1 MAFRTKMDIAQRA
14 KQFAPFTALKGF
26 EEALRAKEKII
37 VPKIELTEESM
48 EDLNRKLLCI
58 EKKDMITVVYY
69 CQDEYVKV
77 TGMVTRMDAYARI
90 LRVVNTKIPFAD
102 ICSIEGKKFE
112 E

>member
-1 MAFRTKMDIAQRA
+1 MAFRTKMETAQRA
-14 KQFAPFTALKGF
+14 KQFVPFAALKGF
-26 EEALRAKEKII
+26 EEALRAKEKVI

-48 EDLNRKLLCI
+48 EELNRKLLCI

-77 TGMVTRMDAYARI
+77 TGMVTRIDAYARV
-90 LRVVNTKIPFAD
+90 LCVVNTKIPFAD

>member
-14 KQFAPFTALKGF
+14 KQFAPFAALKGF

-58 EKKDMITVVYY
+58 EKKDMIT
-69 CQDEYVKV
+69 
-77 TGMVTRMDAYARI
+77 RMDAYARI
-90 LRVVNTKIPFAD
+90 LRVVNMKIPFAD

>member
-14 KQFAPFTALKGF
+14 KQFVPFAALKGF

-37 VPKIELTEESM
+37 VPKIELTEESLQ
-48 EDLNRKLLCI
+48 ELNRKLMCI

-77 TGMVTRMDAYARI
+77 TGMVTRIDAYARV
-90 LRVVNTKIPFAD
+90 LRVVNTKIPFSD
-102 ICSIEGKKFE
+102 ICKIEGNKYE

>member
-14 KQFAPFTALKGF
+14 KQFAPFAALKGF

-37 VPKIELTEESM
+37 VSKIELTEESM

-69 CQDEYVKV
+69 CKDEYVKV
-77 TGMVTRMDAYARI
+77 TGMVTRIDAYARV